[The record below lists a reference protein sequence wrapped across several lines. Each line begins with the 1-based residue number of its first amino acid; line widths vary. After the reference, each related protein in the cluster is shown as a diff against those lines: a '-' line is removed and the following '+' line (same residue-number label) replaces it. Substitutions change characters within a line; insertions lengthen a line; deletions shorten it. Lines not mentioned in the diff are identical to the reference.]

1 MADRITELE
10 KKVENLE
17 VQITRL
23 EKQIGKLGD
32 STSKMNSE
40 LKYTDNIFS
49 DIFTQTRKIG
59 DNLIEFSRSL
69 KMQMELSESVADVY
83 KETGANIGINIKR
96 SQEFGIEFTK
106 AASLARRMGIEFNEL
121 SRYYTNFAEQT
132 GRARILNPEEIERMT
147 ALVVGFQITDTSA
160 ANMAESFDLM
170 GLSLEK
176 SGEYLNTII
185 NESKSMGLNTSK
197 VMQVLGDNMKTMQN
211 YSFRDGVRGMTK
223 MAQLA
228 VKMRM
233 DVSEMLGMADKF
245 YEPEAAIEAAAN
257 LQMLGGDIAA
267 AFGDP
272 FETMYLA
279 RNKPE
284 ELAERVSKM
293 TENMMTFNEET
304 QQYEFPPEARMQ
316 LKAAGEQ
323 LGVNVDNMIEI
334 ARQSAKIKDIKMNVS
349 GNILDENMREGIA
362 SMARMG
368 SGGNWVVDFKGE
380 EIDVSNIGPEMAEA
394 LLLEDSKKPKN
405 TDDAIMQT
413 ALNTLTISENMKSIE
428 ESAKLGVISKP
439 GTNIYQQMENA
450 IVDPLNTFS
459 NRVEGLTDK
468 IGDSLS
474 GDVLKD
480 LVEVMKSR
488 TVGVGV
494 DASDKIN
501 EMFDNLESVLDLD
514 HLDESIEDMTGK
526 LDDLVRAV
534 REQTSVITGEQDSM
548 LTLDPTAIAELTAA
562 VQSGNQNNPSSN
574 NIVMNFYGV
583 TDDKVAFKN
592 MMMEVMNE
600 VSGGVPS

>member
-10 KKVENLE
+10 KKVEGLE

-23 EKQIGKLGD
+23 ERQIGKLGD

-40 LKYTDNIFS
+40 LDYSNNIFS
-49 DIFTQTRKIG
+49 DIFKRTSDIG
-59 DNLIEFSRSL
+59 KNLIDFSKSL
-69 KMQMELSESVADVY
+69 QEQMKLGESIADVY
-83 KETGANIGINIKR
+83 KETGANIGVNITR

-106 AASLARRMGIEFNEL
+106 AAAMARRMGIEFNEL

-380 EIDVSNIGPEMAEA
+380 EIDIGDAAGLETAVKEG
-394 LLLEDSKKPKN
+394 LLMGPK
-405 TDDAIMQT
+405 DEKDAIMQT
-413 ALNTLTISENMKSIE
+413 ALNTLTISENMKAIE
-428 ESAKLGVISKP
+428 ESARLGIISKP
-439 GTNIYQQMENA
+439 GTNIYQEIETAMA
-450 IVDPLNTFS
+450 PPLNTFS
-459 NRVEGLTDK
+459 DRIEGLTDK
-468 IGDSLS
+468 ISESLT

-480 LVEVMKSR
+480 LVSVMQSR
-488 TVGVGV
+488 TIGFEENAV
-494 DASDKIN
+494 DKIN
-501 EMFDNLESVLDLD
+501 VMFDNFESALDLSD
-514 HLDESIEDMTGK
+514 LDESIEDNTDK
-526 LDDLVRAV
+526 LDELINILKA
-534 REQTSVITGEQDSM
+534 QTSVITQPQQSVLQPKVEAPININIDG
-548 LTLDPTAIAELTAA
+548 TAFATTEDAERAQKIALQIQETISLMM
-562 VQSGNQNNPSSN
+562 NQY
-574 NIVMNFYGV
+574 F
-583 TDDKVAFKN
+583 
-592 MMMEVMNE
+592 
-600 VSGGVPS
+600 GGVSK